1 MPTSTPLDGAYDAC
15 RRIHRRYGR
24 TFYLATRLLP
34 RDRQP
39 HVHALYAFARVAD
52 EMVDSPGPTG
62 PHDFLAWRVSATE
75 QLRND
80 HPPHAVAEPVLAAT
94 WHTLRRYDLD
104 PHLLEEFLDS
114 MQQDLTVT
122 RYDTWDDLRGYM
134 RGSAAVIGELM
145 APLLGARGDDALLR
159 AGRLGEAFQ
168 LTNFVRDVAEDF
180 GRGRVYLPQSD
191 LRRFGATDDD
201 IAAGVRDG
209 RVNPRMRAVLAHE
222 IARAR
227 ALYAESEA
235 GVAAVDRWARPC
247 LRAASRLYAQILDE
261 IEAADLDVFSRR
273 AVVPHRDRVRAVLTS
288 WRPLPGEHDP
298 AGSTRRS

>member
-1 MPTSTPLDGAYDAC
+1 MPTSTPLDSAYDTC

-52 EMVDSPGPTG
+52 EMVDSPGCAEPR
-62 PHDFLAWRVSATE
+62 DFLAWRTTATE
-75 QLRND
+75 LLDHD

-122 RYDTWDDLRGYM
+122 RYATWEDLRGYM

-145 APLLGARGDDALLR
+145 APLLGAQGSDALVR

-168 LTNFVRDVAEDF
+168 LTNFIRDVGEDF
-180 GRGRVYLPQSD
+180 ERGRVYLPQAD
-191 LRRFGATDDD
+191 LERFGATDDD
-201 IAAGVRDG
+201 IAEGVRSG
-209 RVNPRMRAVLAHE
+209 RVSEPVRQVIAFE

-227 ALYAESEA
+227 TLYAESEA
-235 GVAAVDRWARPC
+235 GIAAVDRWARPC

-261 IEAADLDVFSRR
+261 VEAADLDVFARR
-273 AVVPHRDRVRAVLTS
+273 AVVPHTGRLRAVVTS
-288 WRPLPGEHDP
+288 WRPMPHEHDP
-298 AGSTRRS
+298 DGSTPHR